1 MPAASPTFAVWS
13 AMSAYRRRGPIG
25 LFFAVLAAA
34 PAFLII
40 LAFAIPAAAQ
50 DRAGQ
55 ANRLFL
61 QALVLVRQ
69 ADASLEIE
77 EQSRLLRE
85 ADRLLGE
92 IVERLPDTQLAVQ
105 IATNQ
110 FIGDFDVGEF
120 RSRVRGLVCNDPVST
135 TCFLF
140 RIEQLLQPIEYPI
153 TVARWDWLSLAVAY
167 HVLGEP
173 LRAGPI
179 ITPFYVAHRRASA
192 VDTADEDLFVARA
205 LALVGR
211 VDLAAQVTRRIG
223 QCSARIYNLVD
234 IAKAL
239 LWRGERD
246 RANQFVNEA
255 QEFAG
260 NQNCAWEFGLVAQA
274 LSRVGRE
281 AEARTLFL
289 NTVEQQ
295 FSRFRDPT
303 QECCPPELA
312 VAAAELGD
320 VNVSL
325 RILRTVQ
332 DDNPWAIPAV
342 LGRLAARGE
351 TMLGLSY
358 AEQVQDPDLRA
369 ESLFEILAAVRR
381 PADARTAD
389 DVYARLR
396 QLTRPDGPGGRR
408 PVALAQRAKAEKLVH
423 GDERWRLTFLSAIN
437 AADRGTAPPRRD
449 IGVPLAAALVRIETG
464 NPLLD

>member
-1 MPAASPTFAVWS
+1 
-13 AMSAYRRRGPIG
+13 MSGCRRTGPIG
-25 LFFAVLAAA
+25 LLIAVIVAAPVLLVLATSL
-34 PAFLII
+34 PAF
-40 LAFAIPAAAQ
+40 AQ

-55 ANRLFL
+55 ASRLFL
-61 QALVLVRQ
+61 QALGLVKQ
-69 ADASLEIE
+69 ADASLDLE
-77 EQSRLLRE
+77 EQARFLRE
-85 ADRLLGE
+85 ADRVLGE

-110 FIGDFDVGEF
+110 FIGDFDVGDF
-120 RSRVRGLVCNDPVST
+120 RNRVRGLVCNDPVAT
-135 TCFLF
+135 ACFLY

-153 TVARWDWLSLAVAY
+153 AVARWDWLSLAVAY

-173 LRAGPI
+173 QRAGPI

-192 VDTADEDLFVARA
+192 ADTADEDLFVARA

-223 QCSARIYNLVD
+223 QCSTRIYNLVD
-234 IAKAL
+234 MAKAL
-239 LWRGERD
+239 LWRNERE
-246 RANQFVNEA
+246 RAATFVREA

-260 NQNCAWEFGLVAQA
+260 LHNCSWELGLVAQA
-274 LSRVGRE
+274 LNRVGRE
-281 AEARTLFL
+281 ADARTLFL

-295 FSRFRDPT
+295 FSRFRDPRPD
-303 QECCPPELA
+303 CCPPELA

-351 TMLGLSY
+351 TTLGLSY

-369 ESLFEILAAVRR
+369 ESLFEILAAIRR

-396 QLTRPDGPGGRR
+396 QLTRPEGPGGRR

-423 GDERWRLTFLSAIN
+423 GDERWRLTFLAAIN
-437 AADRGTAPPRRD
+437 AADRGATPPRRD
-449 IGVPLAAALVRIETG
+449 IGVPLTAALVRIETG